1 MAATDRI
8 FVSPGVFTSEKD
20 LTFVT
25 RQVGVTTLGLL
36 GETPKGPA
44 FEPVFISNY
53 DEFINYF
60 GGLNPEKYKG
70 NGYQKYELNYIAK
83 SFLTQTNQ
91 LYVSRVLG
99 LSGYKAG
106 NAWCITLDSS
116 ADPSTTAI
124 TNTTS
129 YALLLTYSATT
140 AGTPVSVTFNS
151 PVLTSLYNDGQI
163 NGLFTSVGLLS
174 VGDNISIT
182 DPEYVKTGSSF
193 SGATFDMEV
202 ITKGS
207 GGSGYVTGTTSGTV
221 VTYTASAYSDID
233 GSVIATLRS
242 RASYDGTETLTYEVT
257 GATATVMTNTSFI
270 TSDPLASF
278 NITGTTYN
286 GNTFNYEVSLDRT
299 KKNFL
304 PRVFGQSTQ
313 DKETELFVE
322 EIYGN
327 VLEDLISAGKVRGLD
342 TSFVNIGSTTTN
354 NLNNYLEGWK
364 TAVSPWVLSEVKGTG
379 AGSTLQRLFFELT
392 TFSSFVSCT
401 SVGLLLRSR

>member
-1 MAATDRI
+1 MASTDRI

-53 DEFINYF
+53 GEFISYF
-60 GGLNPEKYKG
+60 GGLNPEKYKA
-70 NGYQKYELNYIAK
+70 NGFNKYELNYIAK
-83 SFLTQTNQ
+83 SFLSQTNQ

-106 NAWCITLDSS
+106 NAWSITLYSS
-116 ADPSTTAI
+116 EDPTTTGI

-129 YALLLTYSATT
+129 YPLLLTYSATT
-140 AGTPVSVTFNS
+140 AGLPVSMTFNS
-151 PVLTSLYNDGQI
+151 PNLTALYADGQI

-174 VGDNISIT
+174 TGDTINVT
-182 DPEYVKTGSSF
+182 TPYYVKNGCNF
-193 SGATFDMEV
+193 SGATFDMTV
-202 ITKGS
+202 LTKGS
-207 GGSGYVTGTTSGTV
+207 GSTGFVTGTTSGTV
-221 VTYTASAYSDID
+221 VSYTATCYTDID

-242 RASYDGTETLTYEVT
+242 RGSYDGTETLTYDVT
-257 GATATVMTNTSFI
+257 GATDTIMTNTSLLP
-270 TSDPLASF
+270 SNSLASF
-278 NITGTTYN
+278 NITGTTFN
-286 GNTFNYEVSLDRT
+286 GVNFNYEVSMDRT

-313 DKETELFVE
+313 DKETELWVE
-322 EIYGN
+322 EIYTN

-342 TSFVNIGSTTTN
+342 TSFVEIGGTITN

-364 TAVSPWVLSEVKGTG
+364 TALSPWVLSEVKGIG
-379 AGSTLQRLFFELT
+379 LGSTLQRLFRFG
-392 TFSSFVSCT
+392 FI
-401 SVGLLLRSR
+401 